1 MSSYQPKQGDI
12 VWISLNPQA
21 GHEQA
26 GRRPALIVWGND
38 ALKHVPGLAQV
49 CPISNTD
56 NGFPLHVPLD
66 EGSSCTTGFV
76 LCEQSKVLDLR
87 ERKAEYKDCVS
98 QEVLLEVCSILKAML
113 D

>member
-1 MSSYQPKQGDI
+1 MHMLRQGDI
-12 VWISLNPQA
+12 VVLSLDPQA

-26 GRRPALIVWGND
+26 GRRPALVVWGND
-38 ALKHVPGLAQV
+38 MLDHIPGLAQV

-66 EGSSCTTGFV
+66 SVSKHTKGFV
-76 LCEQSKVLDLR
+76 LCEQTKVLDLVSR
-87 ERKAEYKDCVS
+87 NAERVDRVS
-98 QEVLLEVCSILKAML
+98 DEVLSAVLNILRATL